1 MFFPQLYTKTSYSL
15 LQSTIRVTDYIQ
27 EAKKSGYSVLAITDQ
42 NVLYGVPEFY
52 QTCIKEGIKPIIG
65 AVISYSYE
73 ERPYDLLVYA
83 KDTTGYQQLM
93 QLSSKKMIQEN
104 LLLDDFNET
113 DHLIFV
119 IPTQHSIKNDFEVAK
134 NFETHWQSVKSK
146 VAPQDFYVGVSDTD
160 SEQKWLDFL
169 VKNNESLCALHP
181 IASLREEELF
191 ALETM
196 KHIKEGSQLPLEDL
210 TQQQNKMGKGF
221 LLSEKEVMTRFQE
234 ANLAKALEGAQ
245 RLANSISFEFQFH
258 QKLLPHYPVPGN
270 KTAGEYLD
278 ELCQTQLSKRL
289 AQITP
294 EYQERLTYEL
304 SVIHQMGFDDYFLI
318 VWDVMAFTHQNN
330 IVTGA
335 GRGSAAG
342 SLVAYILEITDV
354 DPLKY
359 DLLFER
365 FLNPERYTMPDIDLD
380 IPDNR
385 REDVLNYVREKYGQ
399 YHMSQ
404 IATFGTMAAKMVLRD
419 VARVFGL
426 SQSEA
431 NRWSKAIP
439 NQLKITL
446 KEAYQASKNLVE
458 LVNANEKNQLLFKTA
473 IILEGLPRH
482 VSTHAAGVVISDK
495 NLLELVPLQKGS
507 DEAFLTQYTMNDVE
521 AIGLLK
527 MDFLGLRNLS
537 IIDYTLKV
545 IKKVE
550 KKELPI
556 KQIPLNDPQTL
567 LLFQQGD
574 TTGVFQFESA
584 GIRNVLRRLGPE
596 NIEDIAA
603 VNALYR
609 PGPMQN
615 IDTFIARKKGKE
627 AINYPDDS
635 LMPILKNTYGVIV
648 YQEQIM
654 QIATK
659 MAGFSLGQS
668 DILRRAIS
676 KKKKEVIDKERE
688 HFVNG
693 TIQQGYSREKAVEVY
708 DYIERFANYGFNRSH
723 AFAYSFVG
731 FQMAYLKAHHPGAF
745 FASLMNSVRHN
756 TTKLKEYIAEAR
768 KKKLKLVAPSINQSY
783 YGFELINKEEIRFG
797 LTAIKGIRRDF
808 IEDILKDRK
817 ENGAY
822 QSVDQFLIR
831 LDKRWLKLDLL
842 QSLVAVGV
850 FDELSPNRKQL
861 MLDLEGKIQNVV
873 YSGGSIDLLGIM
885 ALKEEEVADYP
896 LEEKLKL
903 EEEYLGVYLSGHP
916 TEGYERLK
924 MAKNIRLV
932 TEIVAKQATCLLVM
946 IKEIREIR
954 TKKGELMA
962 FVEGTD
968 ISGEIAITVFPK
980 TYRQFRK
987 LFEVNKVIFVQ
998 GRTEISNYN
1007 QELQLIGEVFS
1018 DPETLEKQYPDQTC
1032 FLRIKEE
1039 VDDPQTM
1046 KQLQGIFQKHPGY
1059 VPVVMYHEKDQRKVV
1074 LAEAYWVDASV
1085 NLKKQLAYLLQE
1097 ENVVFK

>member
-1 MFFPQLYTKTSYSL
+1 
-15 LQSTIRVTDYIQ
+15 
-27 EAKKSGYSVLAITDQ
+27 
-42 NVLYGVPEFY
+42 
-52 QTCIKEGIKPIIG
+52 
-65 AVISYSYE
+65 
-73 ERPYDLLVYA
+73 
-83 KDTTGYQQLM
+83 
-93 QLSSKKMIQEN
+93 
-104 LLLDDFNET
+104 
-113 DHLIFV
+113 
-119 IPTQHSIKNDFEVAK
+119 
-134 NFETHWQSVKSK
+134 
-146 VAPQDFYVGVSDTD
+146 
-160 SEQKWLDFL
+160 
-169 VKNNESLCALHP
+169 
-181 IASLREEELF
+181 
-191 ALETM
+191 
-196 KHIKEGSQLPLEDL
+196 
-210 TQQQNKMGKGF
+210 
-221 LLSEKEVMTRFQE
+221 MTRFQE
-234 ANLAKALEGAQ
+234 ADLTKAVEGAQ

-537 IIDYTLKV
+537 IIDYTLKA

-550 KKELPI
+550 KKELPL

-627 AINYPDDS
+627 AINYPD
-635 LMPILKNTYGVIV
+635 
-648 YQEQIM
+648 
-654 QIATK
+654 
-659 MAGFSLGQS
+659 
-668 DILRRAIS
+668 
-676 KKKKEVIDKERE
+676 
-688 HFVNG
+688 
-693 TIQQGYSREKAVEVY
+693 AVSY
-708 DYIERFANYGFNRSH
+708 TH
-723 AFAYSFVG
+723 
-731 FQMAYLKAHHPGAF
+731 LTLP
-745 FASLMNSVRHN
+745 
-756 TTKLKEYIAEAR
+756 TT
-768 KKKLKLVAPSINQSY
+768 
-783 YGFELINKEEIRFG
+783 
-797 LTAIKGIRRDF
+797 
-808 IEDILKDRK
+808 
-817 ENGAY
+817 
-822 QSVDQFLIR
+822 
-831 LDKRWLKLDLL
+831 
-842 QSLVAVGV
+842 
-850 FDELSPNRKQL
+850 
-861 MLDLEGKIQNVV
+861 
-873 YSGGSIDLLGIM
+873 
-885 ALKEEEVADYP
+885 
-896 LEEKLKL
+896 
-903 EEEYLGVYLSGHP
+903 
-916 TEGYERLK
+916 
-924 MAKNIRLV
+924 
-932 TEIVAKQATCLLVM
+932 
-946 IKEIREIR
+946 
-954 TKKGELMA
+954 
-962 FVEGTD
+962 
-968 ISGEIAITVFPK
+968 
-980 TYRQFRK
+980 
-987 LFEVNKVIFVQ
+987 
-998 GRTEISNYN
+998 
-1007 QELQLIGEVFS
+1007 
-1018 DPETLEKQYPDQTC
+1018 
-1032 FLRIKEE
+1032 
-1039 VDDPQTM
+1039 
-1046 KQLQGIFQKHPGY
+1046 
-1059 VPVVMYHEKDQRKVV
+1059 
-1074 LAEAYWVDASV
+1074 
-1085 NLKKQLAYLLQE
+1085 
-1097 ENVVFK
+1097 